1 MKVSYGWLK
10 NYTSVRW
17 DPNELADRLT
27 MAGLEVEGIYDLAPA
42 LSGVYVGKIT
52 KVESHPHADLKV
64 CQISIGEKVL
74 QIVCGAPNV
83 RENMKVPV
91 AVEGSCLADGR
102 RIEAVNLHGVMSY
115 GMACS
120 EAELGIGEDDSGL
133 MELPEEAEE
142 GQDLVSE
149 LGLDDKILDVSIYA
163 NRPDCMGIIGI
174 AREVAA
180 LSGTKLKFPE
190 INFSESTADIHSLTS
205 VKVEDPEKCPR
216 YSARIIRNINIKQ
229 SPLWM
234 QQRLRASGM
243 RPINNVV
250 DITNF
255 VMLEMGQP
263 LHAFD
268 YDKLAEN
275 RIVVRTPAT
284 REKVF
289 TTLDGVKRELTEEML
304 LICDAESPV
313 CIGGVMGGE
322 NSQVTGETN
331 TILLEAANFAPISIR
346 RTAHK
351 LGISS
356 EAVARFEKGIDPNLT
371 VTALNRAAQLLQE
384 YAGAEI
390 VGGTID
396 INNVHE
402 KKRVIDFRPE
412 TANRILGTEIPQN
425 EMISILNSLELSVD
439 DSVSPLQ
446 VTIPSFRQ
454 DLELECD
461 LIEEVARFWGYDK
474 IPITLPQGADRGG
487 ESDALSTIDSLK
499 ASLIGAGLNEVI
511 TYSFVNPLSVQKS
524 GLSGVNPESEMIR
537 LLNPLTEDYAVMRTS
552 LMPSLLACAAYNVN
566 RQQERLCL
574 FEFGSVYL
582 AKELPLEE
590 RPCEG
595 RRLGLL
601 LYGSRQEEHWSIKP
615 ENFDFYD
622 LKGLVQ
628 LVLENFTGDFRLKK
642 SELAV
647 FHPGRQAQI
656 QISGETAVQFGEV
669 HPNVQNNYG
678 IPNRIYLAEIN
689 LDRLFKYKKSEPQ
702 FHTLPRF
709 PAVHRDMALLVPE
722 DVQVADIV
730 AVLKQAGGDLLKSI
744 SIFDVYQGKQV
755 ETGKKS
761 VAFAFVFQADRTLT
775 DNEVNDQLD
784 LMYQQAVKEC
794 QAVIR

>member
-1 MKVSYGWLK
+1 MKVSYDWLK
-10 NYTSVRW
+10 NYTSVPW

-27 MAGLEVEGIYDLAPA
+27 MAGLEVEGISDLALD
-42 LSGVYVGKIT
+42 LSGVYVGKII
-52 KVESHPHADLKV
+52 KVELHPQADLKV
-64 CQISIGEKVL
+64 CQISIGEKIL

-83 RENMKVPV
+83 RENLHVPV
-91 AVEGSCLADGR
+91 AVEGAHLANGKK
-102 RIEAVNLHGVMSY
+102 IKAVALHGVMSY

-120 EAELGIGEDDSGL
+120 EAELGLGEDDSGL
-133 MELPEEAEE
+133 MELPEEVIE
-142 GQDLVSE
+142 GQDLVSA
-149 LGLDDKILDVSIYA
+149 LGLHDKILDVSIYA
-163 NRPDCMGIIGI
+163 NRPDCMSIIGI

-180 LSGTKLKFPE
+180 LAGSKLKFPE
-190 INFSESTADIHSLTS
+190 INFSESITDIHDLTS
-205 VKVEDPEKCPR
+205 VKVEDTEKCLR
-216 YSARIIRNINIKQ
+216 YSARIIRNVNLTQ
-229 SPLWM
+229 SPLWL

-268 YDKLAEN
+268 YAKLAGN
-275 RIVVRTPAT
+275 RIVVRTPNAE
-284 REKVF
+284 EKTF
-289 TTLDGVKRELTEEML
+289 TTLDGVKRELTNDML
-304 LICDAESPV
+304 MICDAQVPV

-322 NSQVTGETN
+322 NSEVTAETK
-331 TILLEAANFAPISIR
+331 TILLEAASFSLVSIR

-356 EAVARFEKGIDPNLT
+356 EAVARFEKGVDPNLT
-371 VTALNRAAQLLQE
+371 ITALNRAAQLLQD

-390 VGGTID
+390 VGGIID
-396 INNVHE
+396 INHTDE
-402 KKRVIDFRPE
+402 KKRVIDFRLE
-412 TANRILGTEIPQN
+412 TVNRLLGTVIPQKA
-425 EMISILNSLELSVD
+425 MISILNSLELLVN

-461 LIEEVARFWGYDK
+461 LVEEIARFWGYDR
-474 IPITLPQGADRGG
+474 IPVTLPKGADRGG
-487 ESDALSTIDSLK
+487 ESDTLDTIDSLK
-499 ASLIGAGLNEVI
+499 ASLVGAGMNEVI
-511 TYSFVNPLSVQKS
+511 TYSFVNPFSVQKS
-524 GLSGVNPESEMIR
+524 GLSDVNSGSEMIK

-552 LMPSLLACAAYNVN
+552 LMPSLLACAAHNVN

-582 AKELPLEE
+582 AKRLPLDE
-590 RPCEG
+590 RPCEK

-601 LYGSRQEEHWSIKP
+601 LYGSQQEEHWSTKP
-615 ENFDFYD
+615 EDFDFYD
-622 LKGLVQ
+622 LKGLVEM
-628 LVLENFTGDFRLKK
+628 VLENFAGDFSLEK
-642 SELAV
+642 SALAI

-656 QISGETAVQFGEV
+656 KVSGDIVAKFGEV
-669 HPNVQNNYG
+669 HPTVQNNYG
-678 IPNRIYLAEIN
+678 IPNRIYLAEID
-689 LDRLFKYKKSEPQ
+689 LDRLLKNRKPDPKFQ
-702 FHTLPRF
+702 ILPRF

-722 DVQVADIV
+722 DVEVSDIV
-730 AVLKQAGGDLLKSI
+730 AVLEQAGGDLLKSI
-744 SIFDVYQGKQV
+744 AIFDVYQGRQV

-775 DNEVNDQLD
+775 DNEVNNQLD